1 MYQQIGILEKD
12 KQALSL
18 GEINKWIEL
27 TTRAS
32 NQKDICCGR
41 NDSALKYAISFFS
54 LIIAEQ
60 SGGVLP
66 PHWFAQISSLIT
78 NH

>member
-41 NDSALKYAISFFS
+41 NDSALKYAISFFTAYRWAACGRVVA
-54 LIIAEQ
+54 LICANQQ
-60 SGGVLP
+60 S
-66 PHWFAQISSLIT
+66 
-78 NH
+78 NR